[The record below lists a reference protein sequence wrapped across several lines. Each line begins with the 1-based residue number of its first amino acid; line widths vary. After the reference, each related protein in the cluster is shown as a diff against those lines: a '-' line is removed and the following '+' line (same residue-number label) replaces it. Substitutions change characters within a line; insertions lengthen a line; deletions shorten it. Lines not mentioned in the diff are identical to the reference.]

1 MFPQCVVVYF
11 SAAEETPTVLSNKHT
26 VAGGVD
32 SYSVV
37 LKKLYLPDLPVFFF
51 SVFILYFY
59 SFQNAAVRDDM
70 FCFGFFAGVLN
81 FCIIFGFTVFM

>member
-11 SAAEETPTVLSNKHT
+11 SAAEETPTVLSNKHR

-32 SYSVV
+32 SYSV
-37 LKKLYLPDLPVFFF
+37 KKIIEKEFSLTFLFCFL
-51 SVFILYFY
+51 SVFILHFY

-70 FCFGFFAGVLN
+70 FCFGFFAGV
-81 FCIIFGFTVFM
+81 